1 MPIAARNPAVLL
13 TGLIVSV
20 MVFSYA
26 SMPAHAATPP
36 LPVDLGTSANYSV
49 LAGSEITNTLTTD
62 LENDLGV
69 SPGTAITGFPPGVTQ
84 GETHIG
90 DAVAEQART
99 DADAAF
105 FDAKGRIF
113 TQTVSGDIAGLTF
126 QSGVFMA
133 AAALETS
140 ADAVV
145 TLDGEHDDNSVFIFQ
160 IGSALNIGARTEI
173 RLINGAQ
180 ACHVFWQVGS
190 AATIGAASTFNGTIL
205 AAAAIT
211 VGATTS
217 VDGRALAGSA
227 VTLAD
232 NDFVTGPCSSAPAGG
247 GTGGSGGSGGGAGG
261 GTGGSGGSGGSG
273 GAGGGTGGSGGSG
286 GGAGGAGGTGGS
298 GGSSG
303 GAGGAGGGT
312 GGTGGSGASSGGQ
325 SLPNTGAG
333 LFDAGLLAAGVV
345 LTVAGSVVVAEG
357 RRRPGARRRVPGAHA
372 LRV

>member
-1 MPIAARNPAVLL
+1 MPTTARNRVVLL
-13 TGLIVSV
+13 TGLIASV
-20 MVFSYA
+20 MVVSYT
-26 SMPAHAATPP
+26 SMSAHAATPP
-36 LPVDLGTSANYSV
+36 LRVDLGTSANYSV

-62 LENDLGV
+62 LQGDLGV
-69 SPGTAITGFPPGVTQ
+69 SPGTAITGFPPGVAQ

-90 DAVAEQART
+90 DAVAQQAQS
-99 DADAAF
+99 DAEAAF

-126 QSGVFMA
+126 QSGVFMS

-140 ADAVV
+140 ADAIV

-160 IGSALNIGARTEI
+160 VGSALNIGARTEI

-190 AATIGAASTFNGTIL
+190 AATIGAASTFKGTVL

-211 VGATTS
+211 VGATTT

-247 GTGGSGGSGGGAGG
+247 GTGGQGGSDGGAGG

-273 GAGGGTGGSGGSG
+273 GAGGGTGGSGGSSG
-286 GGAGGAGGTGGS
+286 DAGGSGGTGGS

-303 GAGGAGGGT
+303 GAGGS
-312 GGTGGSGASSGGQ
+312 GGTGGSGGSSGGQ
-325 SLPNTGAG
+325 NLPNAGAG
-333 LFDAGLLAAGVV
+333 LYDARLLAVGLMLTLAGAVM
-345 LTVAGSVVVAEG
+345 VAES
-357 RRRPGARRRVPGAHA
+357 RRRPGARRQEPGVHA
-372 LRV
+372 LRA